1 MAPSASASAS
11 SHAIPET
18 AIFVTDKCY
27 CRPYLDTD
35 AEAAAGAANDPN
47 IARWMR
53 DIFPH
58 PYRLEDAENWIRIAN
73 SRTPT
78 RDFAIIALDGTFVG
92 GLGLT
97 PRTDVE
103 SRTYEMGYWVGKK
116 HWGKGIATAAAGGL
130 ARWAFATFPDL
141 LRLEARVY
149 ERNVGSDIVLRRAGF
164 LKEGL
169 LRQAIFKDGKVLDLA
184 IYGLLRQ
191 DVESGIVE

>member
-1 MAPSASASAS
+1 MASSASAS
-11 SHAIPET
+11 SHVIPDT

-35 AEAAAGAANDPN
+35 AEASAEAANDPN

-53 DIFPH
+53 DAFPH
-58 PYRLEDAENWIRIAN
+58 PYRLEDAENWIRITN
-73 SRTPT
+73 SRPFV
-78 RDFAIIALDGTFVG
+78 REFAIIALDGTFLGGVG
-92 GLGLT
+92 VT

-149 ERNVGSDIVLRRAGF
+149 GGNVGSDIVLRQTGF
-164 LKEGL
+164 LKEGV
-169 LRQAIFKDGKVLDLA
+169 LRQAIFKDGKMLDQVV
-184 IYGLLRQ
+184 YGLLRQ
-191 DVESGIVE
+191 DVESRIAE